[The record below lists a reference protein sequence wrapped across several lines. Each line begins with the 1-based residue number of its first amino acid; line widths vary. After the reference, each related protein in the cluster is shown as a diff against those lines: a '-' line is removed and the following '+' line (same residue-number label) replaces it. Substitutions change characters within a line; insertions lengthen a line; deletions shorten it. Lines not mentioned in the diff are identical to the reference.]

1 MVTLTGLLL
10 ILSAGIGA
18 SGRGVLL
25 PLPRPHATLLASEPV
40 ADTVLLDSPTRI
52 RLLFSEPIES
62 KLSRLELVD
71 AAGSRASLTPTSDVH
86 DVHALVAP
94 VSHLGA
100 GRYEVIWRVVS
111 ADGHPVSGAFAF
123 TVGARAAPAPANP
136 PASNGGA
143 ARDSLVAPAVA
154 GPTVWGAPVAAAV
167 LRGAALACL
176 MALGGLLALGE
187 WVLPNGVRPR
197 AMIGLAVAAVV
208 LIAAH
213 AAAWAIDAAVDRQ
226 FGAGALGALL
236 GSGTGRRELARV
248 ALVILSL
255 WAIGLA
261 RRLGVAAFFAIIALL
276 VSGDVG
282 HSAAIHPALA
292 VPAKALH
299 LLGGALWLGGL
310 LWIAVAD
317 RELPRYPDGVR
328 RISSL
333 ALTAAVIVAGS
344 GVAQMALFLPSV
356 RAVVQS
362 PYGLL
367 AVAKIAGLAVLIAFG
382 AYHRYRVL
390 PRMTASPAVA
400 VGLRR
405 SVRAEAGVMLL
416 VILIGGLLAYVP
428 PARG

>member
-1 MVTLTGLLL
+1 VVTLTGLLL
-10 ILSAGIGA
+10 VLGAGAGA
-18 SGRGVLL
+18 LGRGVGP
-25 PLPRPHATLLASEPV
+25 PLPRPHATLLASEPA
-40 ADTVLLDSPTRI
+40 ADTLLRESPARI

-71 AAGSRASLTPTSDVH
+71 ATGSRARLSPTSDAH

-100 GRYEVIWRVVS
+100 GRYEVVWRVVS

-123 TVGARAAPAPANP
+123 TVGEGAAPSATVP
-136 PASNGGA
+136 PAANRGA
-143 ARDSLVAPAVA
+143 APDSLIAPAVA
-154 GPTVWGAPVAAAV
+154 GPTVWGAPVAAAI
-167 LRGAALACL
+167 LRGMALACL
-176 MALGGLLALGE
+176 MALAGLLALGE
-187 WVLPNGVRPR
+187 WILPNVVRPR
-197 AMIGLAVAAVV
+197 LMIGLAVAAVV

-213 AAAWAIDAAVDRQ
+213 ATAWAINAADDRQ
-226 FGAGALGALL
+226 FGAGALSALL

-248 ALVILSL
+248 ALAVLSL

-261 RRLGVAAFFAIIALL
+261 RRPGAAACFAIIALL

-333 ALTAAVIVAGS
+333 ALTAAVVVAAS
-344 GVAQMALFLPSV
+344 GVAQMALFLPSA

-367 AVAKIAGLAVLIAFG
+367 AVAKIAGLAVLIVFG

-390 PRMTASPAVA
+390 PRTTVSPSAA
-400 VGLRR
+400 VGLQT
-405 SVRAEAGVMLL
+405 SVRAEAGVMVL
-416 VILIGGLLAYVP
+416 VILLGGLLAYVP
-428 PARG
+428 PVPS